1 MVRLLAVDTAT
12 AACSVA
18 LLDSSAMI
26 SRFEILGRGHA
37 ERLMPMVAEVVA
49 EAGVSLLEMQAFAV
63 TVGPGAFTGL
73 RIGLAA
79 ARGLALA
86 AGRPCFAVTTL
97 EAIAAQVSDDERAGR
112 SLLVA
117 LETGR
122 GDYYAAVRRPD
133 QPHLSPPVIVG
144 DDAAAGVL
152 PTDGAVLVAG
162 DGAES
167 VAAALSGRG
176 IVAAVAAR
184 ARYPHAA
191 AAARLAA
198 ARWLQGERAAASP
211 APLYLRSPALKQ
223 AALKPAAVAAPDHPG

>member
-18 LLDSSAMI
+18 LLDGPALI
-26 SRFEILGRGHA
+26 SRCEILGRGHA
-37 ERLMPMVAEVVA
+37 ERLMPMVAEVAA
-49 EAGVSLLEMQAFAV
+49 EAGVSLLQMQAFAV
-63 TVGPGAFTGL
+63 TAGPGAFTGL

-112 SLLVA
+112 SLLVV

-122 GDYYAAVRRPD
+122 GDYYAAVRRPN
-133 QPHLSPPVIVG
+133 QPHLSAPAIVG
-144 DDAAAGVL
+144 DDDVAGVL
-152 PTDGAVLVAG
+152 RADGPVLVAG
-162 DGAES
+162 DGAEP
-167 VAAALSGRG
+167 VAAVLAGRG
-176 IVAAVAAR
+176 IVAAVAAS

-198 ARWLQGERAAASP
+198 ARWRQGERAAAPP
-211 APLYLRSPALKQ
+211 APLYLRPPALKR
-223 AALKPAAVAAPDHPG
+223 AAVPPPDHPG